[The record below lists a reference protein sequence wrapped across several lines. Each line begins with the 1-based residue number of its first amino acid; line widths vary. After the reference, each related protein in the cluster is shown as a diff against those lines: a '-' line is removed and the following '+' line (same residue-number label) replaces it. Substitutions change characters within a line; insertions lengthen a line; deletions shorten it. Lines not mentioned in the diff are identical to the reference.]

1 MAYLISVQ
9 KEQRFLL
16 LWRLIL
22 QIRFLYLE
30 SSDKTSTT
38 YIPRTLSLPSIL
50 YDEGIHSLFNTRQD
64 SIIIMPST
72 LKVFLFSS
80 ALLALAVADSCTDCT
95 AVVSTI
101 GAYLSSEESIA
112 NQQVGFLCVVIS
124 HGPQEI
130 GDAHNHCHSGR
141 FHHIAARLMSEKS
154 NQV

>member
-50 YDEGIHSLFNTRQD
+50 YDEGIHSLFYTRQD
-64 SIIIMPST
+64 SITYT

-80 ALLALAVADSCTDCT
+80 ALLALAAADSCSDCT

-112 NQQVGFLCVVIS
+112 NQQVGFLWCWLQSWPSVNWRCLQSLCPTVR
-124 HGPQEI
+124 G
-130 GDAHNHCHSGR
+130 
-141 FHHIAARLMSEKS
+141 
-154 NQV
+154 

>member
-16 LWRLIL
+16 LWRLL

-50 YDEGIHSLFNTRQD
+50 YNEGIHSLFYTRQD
-64 SIIIMPST
+64 SIIIMTFT

-80 ALLALAVADSCTDCT
+80 ALLALAVADSCSDCT

-112 NQQVGFLCVVIS
+112 AQQVVFLLWRGIYNAGHS
-124 HGPQEI
+124 HS
-130 GDAHNHCHSGR
+130 H
-141 FHHIAARLMSEKS
+141 
-154 NQV
+154 

>member
-1 MAYLISVQ
+1 M
-9 KEQRFLL
+9 
-16 LWRLIL
+16 
-22 QIRFLYLE
+22 E

-50 YDEGIHSLFNTRQD
+50 YDEGIHSLFYTRQD
-64 SIIIMPST
+64 SITYT

-80 ALLALAVADSCTDCT
+80 ALLALAAADSCSDCT

-112 NQQVGFLCVVIS
+112 NQQVGFPLVLVAVMALRKLVMPTIIVS
-124 HGPQEI
+124 AVDFIMWE
-130 GDAHNHCHSGR
+130 
-141 FHHIAARLMSEKS
+141 ES